1 MLALKVLGFLIVVLI
16 TYLDFDIGTEQQ
28 LSSDCDSTLNVQ
40 TAEGSLFETLPFDI
54 ASKYFTSLDYDYEKI
69 SGNSDNLDAAW

>member
-16 TYLDFDIGTEQQ
+16 TYLDFDIGTEQHQQ

-40 TAEGSLFETLPFDI
+40 TAQRRQFIFFLSI
-54 ASKYFTSLDYDYEKI
+54 
-69 SGNSDNLDAAW
+69 